1 MKTPLISI
9 IVPAYNVESYISNAL
24 DSILAQ
30 TYTKIEIIVVNDG
43 SKDRTRTIIDHYA
56 SIDNRIKAIHKEN
69 GGVTSARLR
78 GVSEAAGEWI
88 GFVDGDDYIEPQ
100 MYERLL
106 KNALEFDV
114 DISHCGYQMVFNNR
128 VDYYYNTGRLIHQN
142 HAQAISDLLQGKF
155 IEPGLVNKLFNRKLF
170 CALSNRI
177 DQSIKINEDLLMNY
191 WLFTAADSAIFEDIC
206 PYHYLVHK
214 GSAAN
219 SALNRHHLYDPLRV
233 TRIIKDNA
241 EQEFQPILL
250 ERLCRQLIS
259 GATMSLMKQAELI
272 HPFRK
277 KCRSELR
284 SILREII
291 FSSCGL
297 RLKAMTIWATIWP
310 SSYCFIHTAYIKLTG
325 LDKKYD
331 LG

>member
-1 MKTPLISI
+1 
-9 IVPAYNVESYISNAL
+9 
-24 DSILAQ
+24 
-30 TYTKIEIIVVNDG
+30 
-43 SKDRTRTIIDHYA
+43 
-56 SIDNRIKAIHKEN
+56 
-69 GGVTSARLR
+69 
-78 GVSEAAGEWI
+78 
-88 GFVDGDDYIEPQ
+88 